1 MSHLPLLFQRKIL
14 FLGGLFMLTL
24 LLLTLRSGYV
34 IIGQSEYLSKK
45 AQSIQERE
53 RPIKAT
59 RGRIIDRN
67 GVILADNKAVCSV
80 SVIHN
85 QISDPQKVVRELSR
99 LLSMSESVVERK
111 VSKYSAIE
119 KIKSNVDKAVGD
131 KIRAL
136 HLSGVKV
143 DEDYKRFY
151 PYGTLAS
158 KVLGF
163 TGADN
168 QGIIGLESV
177 YDSYLR
183 GKNGQILTVT
193 DASGIE
199 LDSFSEKRIEP
210 EAGDDLMVTID
221 ANIQLYATQL
231 AEAALLQKEAKSVSI
246 LVMQVETGEI
256 LAMVNVPEFDLNA
269 PYKLLDAYALEDTA
283 SEKEKNEAY
292 NAMWRNGCIND
303 TYEPGSAFKIITC
316 SAALEE
322 GVVSL
327 DTPFYCPGY
336 IVVKDRKIRCARTQG
351 HGSQNLVEAT
361 MNSCNPAYIT
371 IGLSL
376 GVDRFFS
383 YFEKFGLLEKTG
395 IDLPGEAKTIMHK
408 KENVGPVELAT
419 ISFGQSFQITPI
431 QLLTTAAALINDGNR
446 VVPHFAKKVC
456 GQDGEIRAIFE
467 YPIQTGLISQENSEK
482 LRMILEQVV
491 ANGGGKSGA
500 VEGFR
505 VGGKTATSQTIPRG
519 NGIYISSFLGFAP
532 ADDPKVIAIAIVNA
546 PKGTYY
552 GGMIAAPIIRQLYEN
567 ILPYLEEKGYTD

>member
-1 MSHLPLLFQRKIL
+1 MSRLPLSFQRRIV
-14 FLGGLFMLTL
+14 FLGGMCIMAL
-24 LLLTLRSGYV
+24 LLLMVRSGYV

-53 RPIKAT
+53 RPIKAA

-67 GVILADNKAVCSV
+67 GVILADNKAVCTI

-85 QISDPQKVVRELSR
+85 QIKEPERVVQELSR
-99 LLSMSESVVERK
+99 ILSMDEK
-111 VSKYSAIE
+111 TIAQKIGKYTSIE
-119 KIKSNVDKAVGD
+119 KIKSNVDKALGD
-131 KIRAL
+131 EIRAL
-136 HLSGVKV
+136 HLDGVKV

-151 PYGTLAS
+151 PYETLAS

-177 YDSYLR
+177 YDSYLH

-193 DASGIE
+193 DAKGIE
-199 LDSFSEKRIEP
+199 LDSSSEKRIEP
-210 EAGDDLMVTID
+210 EKGNDLMITLD

-256 LAMVNVPEFDLNA
+256 LAMVNVPEFNLNE
-269 PYKLLDAYALEDTA
+269 PYQLIDAYAALEGS

-316 SAALEE
+316 SAALEA

-336 IVVKDRKIRCARTQG
+336 IVVEDRRIRCAKTQG
-351 HGSQNLVEAT
+351 HGSQNLITAT

-383 YFEKFGLLEKTG
+383 YFEKFGLLDKTG
-395 IDLPGEAKTIMHK
+395 IDLPGEARTIMHK
-408 KENVGPVELAT
+408 KENIGPVELAT
-419 ISFGQSFQITPI
+419 VSFGQSFQITPI
-431 QLLTTAAALINDGNR
+431 QLLTTAAALINDGSR
-446 VVPHFAKKVC
+446 VVPHLAKKVLD
-456 GQDGEIRAIFE
+456 QDGEIIEIFE
-467 YPIQTGLISQENSEK
+467 YPVQTGLISSENSEK

-491 ANGGGKSGA
+491 ANGGGSNGA

-567 ILPYLEEKGYTD
+567 ILPYLAKKGYTD